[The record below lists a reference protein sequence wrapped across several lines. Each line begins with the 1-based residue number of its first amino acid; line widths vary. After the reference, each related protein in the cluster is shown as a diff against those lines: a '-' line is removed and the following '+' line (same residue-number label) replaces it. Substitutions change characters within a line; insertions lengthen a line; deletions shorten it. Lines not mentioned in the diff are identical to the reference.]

1 MGCLKNFSIKTIQN
15 HLKSKVSCQN
25 FYSQTERDE
34 LKTQCDLY
42 RKRKKTQYLVQY
54 YKENKKVKRQPEE
67 IETIIKIMKEIR
79 ESSFIQC
86 LWVMADDLK
95 SDVHILRKMKSY
107 FRNQNH
113 VEQDIEE
120 FIHATF
126 TYFNDEYDYEIK
138 EIVWTMEF
146 LLSNPSMS
154 IDEEVKNLKSY
165 LSSREWHYDS
175 YNKIPFYKSQL
186 FDLYFENLLKQLPE
200 VTELNEGGS
209 VRDYFEEIKID
220 NWSDKV
226 LVKDYYEHEYDGLY
240 YILDDAELE
249 NLPNNWLYPFL
260 DPNLLHYDNFED
272 DFTSFLKT
280 ICRGCGKKF
289 KNILQH
295 LANPE
300 VMCKKFY
307 EKDEMEYLKHK
318 SIVQKFTILLRD
330 KNPTNYTDFLH
341 GIIQQNFDAKGS
353 TRLEV
358 YRGKRD
364 LSEFLAKHVVP
375 DHLIKTHKQMMKNA
389 IEIHDVLDEEISDVK
404 FQVLDELGPIDTW
417 ASKNHYRDSQF
428 IINMGK
434 NLEIFIWNEKMKTA
448 LFLWDTLQDIA
459 HEIGTKLEQTFSTN
473 SYGHRHFDVEYIHK
487 HLHILRKNRN
497 RYETSKQGLMISFRK
512 KEKWTGKL
520 NFDTMIYHSD
530 YSKSFKPNI
539 KSIFS

>member
-107 FRNQNH
+107 FRNQSH

-165 LSSREWHYDS
+165 LNSKLWDFDL
-175 YNKIPFYKSQL
+175 KYKSQL

-209 VRDYFEEIKID
+209 VRDYFEKIIKID

-226 LVKDYYEHEYDGLY
+226 LVKDYYEHEYDGIY
-240 YILDDAELE
+240 YKLDDAELKKH
-249 NLPNNWLYPFL
+249 PI
-260 DPNLLHYDNFED
+260 
-272 DFTSFLKT
+272 T
-280 ICRGCGKKF
+280 GC
-289 KNILQH
+289 
-295 LANPE
+295 
-300 VMCKKFY
+300 
-307 EKDEMEYLKHK
+307 
-318 SIVQKFTILLRD
+318 
-330 KNPTNYTDFLH
+330 
-341 GIIQQNFDAKGS
+341 
-353 TRLEV
+353 
-358 YRGKRD
+358 
-364 LSEFLAKHVVP
+364 
-375 DHLIKTHKQMMKNA
+375 
-389 IEIHDVLDEEISDVK
+389 IH
-404 FQVLDELGPIDTW
+404 F
-417 ASKNHYRDSQF
+417 
-428 IINMGK
+428 
-434 NLEIFIWNEKMKTA
+434 
-448 LFLWDTLQDIA
+448 
-459 HEIGTKLEQTFSTN
+459 
-473 SYGHRHFDVEYIHK
+473 
-487 HLHILRKNRN
+487 
-497 RYETSKQGLMISFRK
+497 
-512 KEKWTGKL
+512 
-520 NFDTMIYHSD
+520 
-530 YSKSFKPNI
+530 
-539 KSIFS
+539 

>member
-42 RKRKKTQYLVQY
+42 RKRKKAQY
-54 YKENKKVKRQPEE
+54 YVQSLKENKKVKRQPEE

-79 ESSFIQC
+79 ELSFVQ
-86 LWVMADDLK
+86 WVWIMTDHLK

-120 FIHATF
+120 FIHASF
-126 TYFNDEYDYEIK
+126 TYFNDEYDYEMK

-226 LVKDYYEHEYDGLY
+226 LVKDYYEHIYDGLY

-289 KNILQH
+289 KIILQH
-295 LANPE
+295 LVKPE
-300 VMCKKFY
+300 VMCKNFY
-307 EKDEMEYLKHK
+307 KQDEMESLKHN
-318 SIVQKFTILLRD
+318 SIVQKFKILLYD
-330 KNPTNYTDFLH
+330 KNQTNYIDFLH
-341 GIIQQNFDAKGS
+341 GIIQQNFDAIDS

-358 YRGKRD
+358 FRGKRD
-364 LSEFLAKHVVP
+364 LSEFLGKHVVP
-375 DHLIKTHKQMMKNA
+375 DHLIKTHKQMMKDA
-389 IEIHDVLDEEISDVK
+389 IEIHDSLDEEISNVK
-404 FQVLDELGPIDTW
+404 IQVYDELGP
-417 ASKNHYRDSQF
+417 
-428 IINMGK
+428 
-434 NLEIFIWNEKMKTA
+434 
-448 LFLWDTLQDIA
+448 
-459 HEIGTKLEQTFSTN
+459 
-473 SYGHRHFDVEYIHK
+473 
-487 HLHILRKNRN
+487 
-497 RYETSKQGLMISFRK
+497 
-512 KEKWTGKL
+512 
-520 NFDTMIYHSD
+520 SD
-530 YSKSFKPNI
+530 
-539 KSIFS
+539 

>member
-1 MGCLKNFSIKTIQN
+1 MGCLKNFSIKTIQK

-79 ESSFIQC
+79 ESSFVQC
-86 LWVMADDLK
+86 LWIMADDLK

-107 FRNQNH
+107 FRNQIH

-120 FIHATF
+120 FIHASF
-126 TYFNDEYDYEIK
+126 TYFNDEYDYEMK
-138 EIVWTMEF
+138 EIVWTLEF

-165 LSSREWHYDS
+165 LNSKLWDFDL
-175 YNKIPFYKSQL
+175 KYKSQL

-330 KNPTNYTDFLH
+330 NSSKSPSKYLATEEETFTCKICDES
-341 GIIQQNFDAKGS
+341 FDDIK
-353 TRLEV
+353 T
-358 YRGKRD
+358 
-364 LSEFLAKHVVP
+364 
-375 DHLIKTHKQMMKNA
+375 LIKHINKRKKCQHTNMDEIKRLQIEYLRIKKVELISCLGCKKMFALNDIRVHFTNNKKIDCEQKYIDRNELETLNHKIREHITKTKRKINARTNA
-389 IEIHDVLDEEISDVK
+389 IHNPKRITK
-404 FQVLDELGPIDTW
+404 FMERKRIYL
-417 ASKNHYRDSQF
+417 
-428 IINMGK
+428 
-434 NLEIFIWNEKMKTA
+434 
-448 LFLWDTLQDIA
+448 
-459 HEIGTKLEQTFSTN
+459 
-473 SYGHRHFDVEYIHK
+473 EYIRK
-487 HLHILRKNRN
+487 HAGQKN
-497 RYETSKQGLMISFRK
+497 SKI
-512 KEKWTGKL
+512 
-520 NFDTMIYHSD
+520 
-530 YSKSFKPNI
+530 
-539 KSIFS
+539 

>member
-25 FYSQTERDE
+25 FYSQTERDV

-42 RKRKKTQYLVQY
+42 RKSKKAQYLVQY
-54 YKENKKVKRQPEE
+54 YEENKKVKRQPREFLRQPEE
-67 IETIIKIMKEIR
+67 IENIIKTMKEIR

-107 FRNQNH
+107 FRNQIH

-209 VRDYFEEIKID
+209 VRDYFEKIGID

-226 LVKDYYEHEYDGLY
+226 LVKDYYEDIYEDLD

-249 NLPNNWLYPFL
+249 NLPNNWLHPFL

-330 KNPTNYTDFLH
+330 ENQTNYTDFLH

-417 ASKNHYRDSQF
+417 SSKNHYLDSQF

-448 LFLWDTLQDIA
+448 LFLWDTLRDIA

-512 KEKWTGKL
+512 KKKWTGKL

-530 YSKSFKPNI
+530 YSKSFKE
-539 KSIFS
+539 

>member
-42 RKRKKTQYLVQY
+42 RKRKKAQYLVQY

-165 LSSREWHYDS
+165 LDS
-175 YNKIPFYKSQL
+175 KQWDIDNYYYEL
-186 FDLYFENLLKQLPE
+186 LDLYFENLLKQLPE
-200 VTELNEGGS
+200 VTELNEES
-209 VRDYFEEIKID
+209 YLNARDYFEEIGID
-220 NWSDKV
+220 NLSDKV
-226 LVKDYYEHEYDGLY
+226 LVKDYYEEIYDELY
-240 YILDDAELE
+240 ELDDAELK

-260 DPNLLHYDNFED
+260 DPNPNRMHYDNFED

-330 KNPTNYTDFLH
+330 ENQTNYTDFLH

-417 ASKNHYRDSQF
+417 ASKNHYLDSQF

-448 LFLWDTLQDIA
+448 LLLWDTLQDIA

-473 SYGHRHFDVEYIHK
+473 SYGHRHFDVEYRHK
-487 HLHILRKNRN
+487 HEHILNKNRN

-530 YSKSFKPNI
+530 YSKSFKE
-539 KSIFS
+539 

>member
-42 RKRKKTQYLVQY
+42 RKRKKAQYLVQY

-79 ESSFIQC
+79 ELSFVQ
-86 LWVMADDLK
+86 WVRIMADHLK

-120 FIHATF
+120 FIHASF
-126 TYFNDEYDYEIK
+126 TYFNDEYDYEMK
-138 EIVWTMEF
+138 EIVWTMNL

-165 LSSREWHYDS
+165 LDSLQWDIDHY
-175 YNKIPFYKSQL
+175 YYGL
-186 FDLYFENLLKQLPE
+186 LDLYFENLLKQLPE
-200 VTELNEGGS
+200 VTELNEES
-209 VRDYFEEIKID
+209 YLNARDYFEEIGID
-220 NWSDKV
+220 NLSDKV
-226 LVKDYYEHEYDGLY
+226 LVKDYYEDIYDKIDY
-240 YILDDAELE
+240 KLDDAELE

-260 DPNLLHYDNFED
+260 DPNRLHYDNFED

-318 SIVQKFTILLRD
+318 SIVQKFTILLRAE
-330 KNPTNYTDFLH
+330 NQTNYTDFLH

-364 LSEFLAKHVVP
+364 LSEFLAKH
-375 DHLIKTHKQMMKNA
+375 
-389 IEIHDVLDEEISDVK
+389 
-404 FQVLDELGPIDTW
+404 
-417 ASKNHYRDSQF
+417 
-428 IINMGK
+428 
-434 NLEIFIWNEKMKTA
+434 
-448 LFLWDTLQDIA
+448 
-459 HEIGTKLEQTFSTN
+459 
-473 SYGHRHFDVEYIHK
+473 
-487 HLHILRKNRN
+487 
-497 RYETSKQGLMISFRK
+497 
-512 KEKWTGKL
+512 
-520 NFDTMIYHSD
+520 
-530 YSKSFKPNI
+530 
-539 KSIFS
+539 

>member
-42 RKRKKTQYLVQY
+42 RKRKKAQYLVQY

-79 ESSFIQC
+79 ELSFVQ
-86 LWVMADDLK
+86 WVRIMADHLK

-107 FRNQNH
+107 FRNQIH

-226 LVKDYYEHEYDGLY
+226 LVKDYYEHIYEEGH
-240 YILDDAELE
+240 ILDDEL
-249 NLPNNWLYPFL
+249 
-260 DPNLLHYDNFED
+260 
-272 DFTSFLKT
+272 
-280 ICRGCGKKF
+280 
-289 KNILQH
+289 
-295 LANPE
+295 
-300 VMCKKFY
+300 
-307 EKDEMEYLKHK
+307 
-318 SIVQKFTILLRD
+318 
-330 KNPTNYTDFLH
+330 
-341 GIIQQNFDAKGS
+341 
-353 TRLEV
+353 
-358 YRGKRD
+358 
-364 LSEFLAKHVVP
+364 
-375 DHLIKTHKQMMKNA
+375 
-389 IEIHDVLDEEISDVK
+389 
-404 FQVLDELGPIDTW
+404 
-417 ASKNHYRDSQF
+417 
-428 IINMGK
+428 
-434 NLEIFIWNEKMKTA
+434 
-448 LFLWDTLQDIA
+448 
-459 HEIGTKLEQTFSTN
+459 
-473 SYGHRHFDVEYIHK
+473 
-487 HLHILRKNRN
+487 
-497 RYETSKQGLMISFRK
+497 
-512 KEKWTGKL
+512 
-520 NFDTMIYHSD
+520 
-530 YSKSFKPNI
+530 
-539 KSIFS
+539 

>member
-42 RKRKKTQYLVQY
+42 RKRKKAQY
-54 YKENKKVKRQPEE
+54 YVQSLKENKKVKRQPEE

-120 FIHATF
+120 FIHASF

-209 VRDYFEEIKID
+209 VRDYFEKIIKID

-226 LVKDYYEHEYDGLY
+226 LVKDYYEHIYDGLY

-330 KNPTNYTDFLH
+330 ENQTNYTDFLH

-417 ASKNHYRDSQF
+417 SSKNHYLDSQF

-448 LFLWDTLQDIA
+448 LLLWDTLQDIA

-530 YSKSFKPNI
+530 YSKSFKE
-539 KSIFS
+539 

>member
-1 MGCLKNFSIKTIQN
+1 MWI
-15 HLKSKVSCQN
+15 
-25 FYSQTERDE
+25 
-34 LKTQCDLY
+34 
-42 RKRKKTQYLVQY
+42 
-54 YKENKKVKRQPEE
+54 
-67 IETIIKIMKEIR
+67 
-79 ESSFIQC
+79 
-86 LWVMADDLK
+86 
-95 SDVHILRKMKSY
+95 
-107 FRNQNH
+107 H
-113 VEQDIEE
+113 VDIEE

-165 LSSREWHYDS
+165 LISREGHYDS

-200 VTELNEGGS
+200 VTELNEG
-209 VRDYFEEIKID
+209 V
-220 NWSDKV
+220 KV
-226 LVKDYYEHEYDGLY
+226 LVKDYYEHIYDGLY

-289 KNILQH
+289 KIILQH

-330 KNPTNYTDFLH
+330 ENQTNYTDFLH

-375 DHLIKTHKQMMKNA
+375 DHLINC
-389 IEIHDVLDEEISDVK
+389 
-404 FQVLDELGPIDTW
+404 
-417 ASKNHYRDSQF
+417 
-428 IINMGK
+428 
-434 NLEIFIWNEKMKTA
+434 
-448 LFLWDTLQDIA
+448 
-459 HEIGTKLEQTFSTN
+459 
-473 SYGHRHFDVEYIHK
+473 
-487 HLHILRKNRN
+487 
-497 RYETSKQGLMISFRK
+497 
-512 KEKWTGKL
+512 
-520 NFDTMIYHSD
+520 
-530 YSKSFKPNI
+530 
-539 KSIFS
+539 

>member
-1 MGCLKNFSIKTIQN
+1 MGCRKNFSIKTIQK

-107 FRNQNH
+107 FRNQIH

-165 LSSREWHYDS
+165 LISREGHYDS

-209 VRDYFEEIKID
+209 VRDYFEKTIKID
-220 NWSDKV
+220 NWSDFV

-289 KNILQH
+289 KIILQH
-295 LANPE
+295 LVKPE
-300 VMCKKFY
+300 VMCKDFY
-307 EKDEMEYLKHK
+307 KQDEMESLKRK

-330 KNPTNYTDFLH
+330 ENQTDYTDFLH
-341 GIIQQNFDAKGS
+341 GIIQQTFDAKDS

-358 YRGKRD
+358 HRGKRD
-364 LSEFLAKHVVP
+364 ISEFLAKHIVP
-375 DHLIKTHKQMMKNA
+375 DHLIKRHKQIMKDV
-389 IEIHDVLDEEISDVK
+389 IEIHDSLDEEISNVK
-404 FQVLDELGPIDTW
+404 LEVLDELGPSDTW
-417 ASKNHYRDSQF
+417 ANKNRKNNYLDSQF
-428 IINMGK
+428 IINMGR
-434 NLEIFIWNEKMKTA
+434 NLKIFIWNEKMRTA
-448 LFLWDTLQDIA
+448 ILLWDTLQDIA
-459 HEIGTKLEQTFSTN
+459 HRIGTNLDQTFSTN
-473 SYGHRHFDVEYIHK
+473 SYGHRHFDVEYRNEHE
-487 HLHILRKNRN
+487 HILNNNRN
-497 RYETSKQGLMISFRK
+497 RYETSKQGLLASFRK

-530 YSKSFKPNI
+530 YSKSFKE
-539 KSIFS
+539 

>member
-86 LWVMADDLK
+86 LWIMADDLK

-107 FRNQNH
+107 FRNQIH

-165 LSSREWHYDS
+165 LNSRKWHFDS

-209 VRDYFEEIKID
+209 VRDYFEKIKID

-226 LVKDYYEHEYDGLY
+226 LVKDYYEHIYDGLY

-289 KNILQH
+289 KIILQH

-330 KNPTNYTDFLH
+330 ENQTNYTDFLH

-417 ASKNHYRDSQF
+417 ASKNHYLDSQF

-448 LFLWDTLQDIA
+448 LLLWDTLQDIA
-459 HEIGTKLEQTFSTN
+459 HEIGTKLDQTFSTN
-473 SYGHRHFDVEYIHK
+473 SYGHRHFDVEYRHK
-487 HLHILRKNRN
+487 HEHILNKNRN

-530 YSKSFKPNI
+530 YSKSFKE
-539 KSIFS
+539 